1 MRVMIVR
8 PRIGIHIDNDRFDK
22 VSMEPL
28 TVSVL
33 AALTPPGIH
42 VDFQD
47 DRMEDLD
54 YDRPAD
60 LVAITVETFTARRA
74 YEIAR
79 HYRERGVPVVMG
91 GVHATLA
98 PQEVGLHADAV
109 CRGDAESVWTSILSD
124 AAQAHLRPM
133 YDATDAD
140 VLPQPVVPRT
150 EIYAK
155 RRYLPLS
162 LAQFSRGCPHHCT
175 FCAASAAF
183 QSRHLCRD
191 PRAVVDELRK
201 RNDNRILFFVDDNLT
216 ADAARAKH
224 MLHLLKPLGK
234 KWVCQLGVDAADD
247 VELLKLLRAAGCI
260 GFVVGF
266 ESIERNNLLSMNKT
280 PNIAGFGRY
289 GAQLETLRDFGFSLW
304 AAFTLGHDFDTGSSL
319 DDLAAFALK
328 HRFAF
333 AAFNTLTPYPGT
345 ALYKRLLSE
354 GRLLYDGKW
363 WLHPDYRYN
372 FAAFQPRHMS
382 ADALTEHA
390 LAIRKRFNSLPSI
403 ASRSVAALSIGSG
416 RTALAQ
422 IFRYGLFFK
431 REVRRK
437 QGMPLG

>member
-1 MRVMIVR
+1 MIIR
-8 PRIGIHIDNDRFDK
+8 PRIGIHIDNDRFDR

-42 VDFQD
+42 VGFQD

-79 HYRERGVPVVMG
+79 QYRARGVPVVMG

-109 CRGDAESVWTSILSD
+109 CRGDAESVWATILSD
-124 AAQAHLRPM
+124 ARHARLRPL
-133 YDATDAD
+133 YDATGANI
-140 VLPQPVVPRT
+140 VPQPVEPRM
-150 EIYAK
+150 EIYGK

-162 LAQFSRGCPHHCT
+162 LAQFSRGCPRRCT

-183 QSRHLCRD
+183 SSRHLCRD
-191 PRAVVDELRK
+191 PRAVVDELRT
-201 RNDNRILFFVDDNLT
+201 RNDPRIVFFVDDNLT
-216 ADAARAKH
+216 ADAAAVKQ
-224 MLHLLKPLGK
+224 MLRMLATLRLH
-234 KWVCQLGVDAADD
+234 WVCQLGVDAADD
-247 VELLKLLRAAGCI
+247 DELLKLLSAAGCI

-266 ESIERNNLLSMNKT
+266 ESIERNNLLSMNK
-280 PNIAGFGRY
+280 PQNFAGFKQY
-289 GAQLETLRDFGFSLW
+289 GPQLDKLRDFGFSIW
-304 AAFTLGHDFDTGSSL
+304 AAFTLGHDFDSSSSL

-345 ALYKRLLSE
+345 SLYKRLLAE
-354 GRLLYDGKW
+354 ERLLYDGKW
-363 WLHPDYRYN
+363 WLHPGYRYN
-372 FAAFQPRHMS
+372 FAAFRPRYMS

-390 LAIRKRFNSLPSI
+390 HAIRKRFNSLPSI
-403 ASRSVAALSIGSG
+403 ALRSIAALSIGSS

-422 IFRYGLFFK
+422 ILRYGPFFR

-437 QGMPLG
+437 QGMHLG